1 MKTPNNATDI
11 KVGHKTPDE
20 IKKGL
25 ECLDKMQ
32 FFMGQRAGREL
43 WMEKPHDV
51 QEKDIESYN
60 RDIETV
66 RNFIQQLETKNHQ
79 LLTKIKQLE
88 AENKSFMETIGLLH
102 VTENQLETK
111 CHQLEQERDAL
122 MHWARGRCDT
132 CAHNDDCVKHDPD
145 PEGLIVHWYDDCESW
160 EWRGVEE
167 E

>member
-1 MKTPNNATDI
+1 M
-11 KVGHKTPDE
+11 KTPDE

-25 ECLDKMQ
+25 KDGVPYHIHKGEAYLGCIALLETQRKMS
-32 FFMGQRAGREL
+32 AAL
-43 WMEKPHDV
+43 A
-51 QEKDIESYN
+51 Y
-60 RDIETV
+60 
-66 RNFIQQLETKNHQ
+66 IQQLEAANAE
-79 LLTKIKQLE
+79 LLTKVEHLE
-88 AENKSFMETIGLLH
+88 VENKLFMETIGLLH